1 MVGDGDQQQ
10 QQAVSGSSE
19 ASEQLRKAI
28 DLLQHDLMKLEMHL
42 VEQIDVRANF
52 FHSIGIECTT
62 KVFSWEMEKKWNCF
76 WSTIIVFS
84 DILYIGDF
92 QGFW

>member
-1 MVGDGDQQQ
+1 MVGDGDQQ

-19 ASEQLRKAI
+19 AGEQLGKAI

-52 FHSIGIECTT
+52 FTALE
-62 KVFSWEMEKKWNCF
+62 
-76 WSTIIVFS
+76 
-84 DILYIGDF
+84 
-92 QGFW
+92 